1 MFMCTCASAKCHMAT
16 DQCDVSNRVSGESEG
31 VQKKATEKGE
41 RGGLVSKKKSDE
53 GAKLK

>member
-1 MFMCTCASAKCHMAT
+1 MAT

-41 RGGLVSKKKSDE
+41 RGGLDSKKEWRGCQVEMTVDY
-53 GAKLK
+53 